1 MTGKDLTDQSN
12 ETDVQ
17 KDIGFDDIKN
27 NMVVFSSD
35 DDRLKFLGE
44 VFGNSTSRTIMSLL
58 IEKDMAVMEIA
69 KETGIKPNLVM
80 HHLNKMMQAEIVTIT
95 KKTVNSRGHLMKH
108 YKAKPAIMMFSKN
121 HAKRAQK
128 SKSLFRIIKRITRFA
143 SIGFAG
149 TLTWMITSPEV
160 NPAFKYPK
168 TTLPPY
174 MTPIETIGYSSDLVF
189 AITVTLSVVIAG
201 LVIERILS
209 ALRK

>member
-1 MTGKDLTDQSN
+1 MTGKDLTDQSH
-12 ETDVQ
+12 ETDEQ

-27 NMVVFSSD
+27 NMAVFSSD

-44 VFGNSTSRTIMSLL
+44 VFGNSTSRTILSLL
-58 IEKDMAVMEIA
+58 IEQDMTVMEIA
-69 KETGIKPNLVM
+69 KKTGIKPNLIM
-80 HHLNKMMQAEIVTIT
+80 HHLNKMMHTEVVTIT
-95 KKTVNSRGHLMKH
+95 KKTINSRGHLMKH

-149 TLTWMITSPEV
+149 ALTWMIT
-160 NPAFKYPK
+160 NPQGNTAFKYPK

-174 MTPIETIGYSSDLVF
+174 MTPIEVTSYWGEFVF
-189 AITVTLSVVIAG
+189 AITITMSVVIAG
-201 LVIERILS
+201 IVIERIFSRL
-209 ALRK
+209 KK